1 MCSGTCMFEFL
12 LSCRHP
18 RVCDRSSFCWSFI
31 QIWSIVVNLYSKSS
45 YCWSAFSECLDNS
58 GFVLSPLLAHDLSH
72 GSVLEP
78 TCSSVLGISMLL
90 CSKKTKTWVDMLITR
105 KANFIRKNI
114 RHYISG
120 GAVPLL
126 NSLALYFPLLCLFSF
141 LFSHSLS
148 LFNYFKHDRDK
159 VQ

>member
-58 GFVLSPLLAHDLSH
+58 GFVLSPLLTHDLSH

-90 CSKKTKTWVDMLITR
+90 CSKKTKTWVDKLITR
-105 KANFIRKNI
+105 KANFIRKK
-114 RHYISG
+114 HS
-120 GAVPLL
+120 
-126 NSLALYFPLLCLFSF
+126 SLYKWGCSATVKLTCTLFPLIVFVFFSF
-141 LFSHSLS
+141 LSFSLS
-148 LFNYFKHDRDK
+148 F
-159 VQ
+159 